1 MVNTGKERVRAVF
14 HGQSILP
21 PCCGELWLG
30 EKLFRAA
37 QLKDDL
43 EGHLQLCGELG
54 MDIVSLPIGESAPSS
69 PYDLYR
75 RFQPN
80 EIAQVTTGVAFA
92 VAVIIDGHFQR
103 LANDMGLMPLLA
115 SLKSDTESITSR
127 LSNEADAVN
136 ALIVSC
142 TKSGIEAVIIAD
154 DIAYSQST
162 YMNQADIRQFLLPHY
177 AQFVSRIHSGGS
189 YALFHS
195 DGNLTSLIPDLVAIG
210 FDGIA
215 GGQSECMDLVSLK
228 RRWGHQLTI
237 WGGLDQG
244 ILDAET
250 LTPTQ
255 RDQFLAMVKSL
266 APGGK
271 FILGSSSGLYSD
283 KHLENIRRLYKL
295 VRKV

>member
-1 MVNTGKERVRAVF
+1 MMNTGRERVRAVF
-14 HGQSILP
+14 QGRGVSP

-37 QLKDDL
+37 QLKDNL
-43 EGHLQLCGELG
+43 EGHLQLCGKLG
-54 MDIVSLPIGESAPSS
+54 MDIVSLPIGESMPSS
-69 PYDLYR
+69 SYDLYR
-75 RFQPN
+75 RFQPS
-80 EIAQVTTGVAFA
+80 EIAQVTAGVAFA

-103 LANDMGLMPLLA
+103 LANDMGLMRLLA
-115 SLKSDTESITSR
+115 SLKSDAESIASR
-127 LSNEADAVN
+127 LSSEADAVN

-142 TKSGIEAVIIAD
+142 AKSGIEAVVIAD
-154 DIAYSQST
+154 DIAYSQSA
-162 YMNQADIRQFLLPHY
+162 YMSQADIRQFLLPHY
-177 AQFVSRIHSGGS
+177 ARFISGIHSGGS

-195 DGNLTSLIPDLVAIG
+195 DGNLTNLIPDLAAIG

-228 RRWGHQLTI
+228 RRWGHQLAI
-237 WGGLDQG
+237 WGGLDQEL
-244 ILDAET
+244 LDAET
-250 LTPTQ
+250 LNPAQ
-255 RDQFLAMVKSL
+255 RDRFLAMVKSL